1 VKIVTMFACLL
12 WGLRMGD
19 TLSFVGVHGGG
30 ALFLLLLMSSP
41 LPHTPLLCSI
51 APLNPTRCVLD
62 TLDPTDTFSASEW
75 CSSPHCQQ
83 VGAALF
89 VCRGKGGVPFGPGV
103 AYVALHCRRPH
114 SPHSINVIPA
124 RSLPPL
130 PLTLL
135 AVAEA
140 DDESKVS
147 LCDL

>member
-1 VKIVTMFACLL
+1 MKIVTIFACLL

-30 ALFLLLLMSSP
+30 ALFLLLLMSSL

-62 TLDPTDTFSASEW
+62 TLAPTDTFSASEW

-89 VCRGKGGVPFGPGV
+89 VCRGKGGGCF
-103 AYVALHCRRPH
+103 LDQWLLTWHSRPH